1 MKKYHCRNPDIVVK
15 KCPNLSVA
23 QAMAANPTNIKK
35 WFEEYIAALAHF
47 GIQSPDQIWSG
58 DENCLQNIPAVGK
71 VLGHR
76 NTTAHRQVSGKL
88 FSQSS
93 VD

>member
-1 MKKYHCRNPDIVVK
+1 
-15 KCPNLSVA
+15 
-23 QAMAANPTNIKK
+23 MAANPTNIKK

-71 VLGHR
+71 VLGHSQVWIEP
-76 NTTAHRQVSGKL
+76 RQKQLYIISLLQSAVPQNLL
-88 FSQSS
+88 FFLGRKEN
-93 VD
+93 